1 VGARTPPFQV
11 RPGDAI
17 LHDYIAAEGFE
28 PPPTR
33 TIKVDGVV
41 SAGAAARIQLRH
53 ADHTFDDVTFL
64 AATPEWLAGATLHV
78 TGIPGD
84 LDFTW
89 LINLEYGVPGKDPG
103 TGGPLPFHFPK
114 LNVKDGQRVGV
125 SAHGHNRF
133 IILDVIGRGDPIIVS
148 QGHASDELGN
158 AFTFNR
164 FGAVYHLAMALAK
177 GQLRQLD
184 QPVPEVPEGGGL
196 PELQPGRLYD
206 AFFERVDRDG
216 IPGQPVVPVMI
227 TLFYSPVESA
237 NPVGI
242 AFMDDEGRLP
252 RPAIDPQQIQHGPI
266 FDLLRERLADLESG
280 TILIVGRTSRKSDT
294 EKTSLSHLNI
304 KLQADRAEDARSQL
318 NRALPPGTG
327 GSMTV
332 PTPRGEQFDGTR
344 FASEQDTG
352 TWDHGIGESARA
364 APEATFNTPRNDPRH
379 ALYQRAD
386 IYIRRAGF
394 RTRSRFE
401 DRKVSRRVLLPG
413 PPDAPDPPVASL
425 PAEGR
430 LRRIRA
436 LAKWDREPTPVK
448 LETLVVVELSK
459 LAIPIDE
466 DLHTDPNTTT
476 DSCEGDAE
484 DADFL
489 RFLLRLV
496 WDDRTGQAR
505 WTGAVDSAG
514 DQDGLRKFCNTR
526 VFGLLLLAGP
536 MLAADPPVD
545 EADGATLR
553 WIAVGALLPAAFL
566 LTRGDEP
573 VIRNV
578 DVTLHGVSFELDA
591 REGPFS
597 DPVAV
602 RFKLDYSVAFEVHE
616 KKFGLKSKTDPSGK
630 VTKMTA
636 RFREVG
642 LEIRDL
648 EDFGSPGSI
657 GLDNFNLLFDPSKGG
672 SIDIVDPGAYDL
684 DGPLGKLLGI
694 TAARIGHGSLFF
706 EFDLAFL
713 LDLGVV
719 EVTQAT
725 LRISFGEDGPSA
737 ELRGLKVGVDIDQVI
752 VGEGELKVLDSG
764 QIKAALDLDVIPAGV
779 KASGRL
785 DLLPQADFTAVAVG
799 LEVEYSTGLPLGST
813 GLGIYGFFGLFAA
826 NMARS
831 VDRLAPNRVTAELA
845 WLGQTL
851 RGEGSPWLP
860 QRQAWGFGVGA
871 VIGTLPD
878 SARSF
883 HAKGG
888 LVLELPGP
896 GVIFGIDA
904 AFLKKRRKAK
914 KADLSGTMTGLALV
928 DPFAYLIG
936 IEVNLKVGKFLTVHI
951 PISAFFPRAVL
962 PGETAIRPSFVRIGQ
977 DGVDPGG
984 GRPPRVGH
992 PGVAGRRAGAAL
1004 QPRAGHRPGPG
1015 RTVPRLAAQPG
1026 IQPGGPGR

>member
-1 VGARTPPFQV
+1 MGWS
-11 RPGDAI
+11 RPGR
-17 LHDYIAAEGFE
+17 
-28 PPPTR
+28 PPASNC
-33 TIKVDGVV
+33 
-41 SAGAAARIQLRH
+41 SANK
-53 ADHTFDDVTFL
+53 TFDDVTFL
-64 AATPEWLAGATLHV
+64 AATPQWLADATLHV

-84 LDFTW
+84 LDFNW

-103 TGGPLPFHFPK
+103 TGEQLPFRFPK
-114 LNVKDGQRVGV
+114 LSVKDGQRVGV

-133 IILDVIGRGDPIIVS
+133 IILDVISSGDPIIVS
-148 QGHASDELGN
+148 QGHASDELGHGL
-158 AFTFNR
+158 TFNR
-164 FGAVYHLAMALAK
+164 PGAVYHLAMALAK

-184 QPVPEVPEGGGL
+184 QPVPEVPQGGSL

-206 AFFERVDRDG
+206 AFFESIDRHE
-216 IPGQPVVPVMI
+216 IPGQPLVRVMI
-227 TLFYSPVESA
+227 MLFYSPMEST

-252 RPAIDPQQIQHGPI
+252 
-266 FDLLRERLADLESG
+266 
-280 TILIVGRTSRKSDT
+280 
-294 EKTSLSHLNI
+294 
-304 KLQADRAEDARSQL
+304 
-318 NRALPPGTG
+318 
-327 GSMTV
+327 
-332 PTPRGEQFDGTR
+332 TPV
-344 FASEQDTG
+344 
-352 TWDHGIGESARA
+352 I
-364 APEATFNTPRNDPRH
+364 
-379 ALYQRAD
+379 
-386 IYIRRAGF
+386 F
-394 RTRSRFE
+394 RTPSRFE
-401 DRKVSRRVLLPG
+401 DRKVSRRALLPG
-413 PPDAPDPPVASL
+413 PPDAPSPPVASL

-436 LAKWDREPTPVK
+436 LAKWDREPAPVK

-476 DSCEGDAE
+476 GSCDGDAE

-489 RFLLRLV
+489 RFLLRLA

-514 DQDGLRKFCNTR
+514 DQDGLKKFCNTR

-553 WIAVGALLPAAFL
+553 WIAVGTLLPAAFL

-616 KKFGLKSKTDPSGK
+616 KKFGLKSKTDPTTGK

-648 EDFGSPGSI
+648 GDFGSPGHI
-657 GLDNFNLLFDPSKGG
+657 GLDHFNLLFDPSKGG

-706 EFDLAFL
+706 EFDMAFL

-725 LRISFGEDGPSA
+725 LRITFGEDGPSA
-737 ELRGLKVGVDIDQVI
+737 ELRGLKAGVDIDQVI
-752 VGEGELKVLDSG
+752 VGEGELKVLDNG
-764 QIKAALDLDVIPAGV
+764 QIKTALDLDVIPAGV
-779 KASGRL
+779 KASGQL

-831 VDRLAPNRVTAELA
+831 VDRQAPNRVTAELA

-851 RGEGSPWLP
+851 RGVGSPWLP

-871 VIGTLPD
+871 VIGILPD

-914 KADLSGTMTGLALV
+914 NPT
-928 DPFAYLIG
+928 
-936 IEVNLKVGKFLTVHI
+936 
-951 PISAFFPRAVL
+951 
-962 PGETAIRPSFVRIGQ
+962 
-977 DGVDPGG
+977 
-984 GRPPRVGH
+984 
-992 PGVAGRRAGAAL
+992 
-1004 QPRAGHRPGPG
+1004 
-1015 RTVPRLAAQPG
+1015 
-1026 IQPGGPGR
+1026 